1 MAINGVHTAIFG
13 VDDVELCTRFFI
25 DFGLEVDTATAEFTD
40 FKLPE
45 GSHVILRHKDDPSL
59 PAPYIEGLGARE
71 VIWGVDNA
79 ESLKEI
85 EAELSRDRKVTRDT
99 DGTLRTIDDYG
110 LAIGFRVFERTLLS
124 AQEELIN
131 SPGRSV
137 RWNKHRQWFRQAKPQ
152 LIHHVVFGCND
163 LDKAINFYRNRLKF
177 RITDIARDRGVF
189 FRAEGRSDHHNLFW
203 AKTGKAQFL
212 HISLG
217 VENIDELLAGANHM
231 QRQGWQ
237 SKLGLGR
244 HRISSTLYF
253 YITSPAGGEA
263 EYSADTDCLNDDWQ
277 PRIWEPLFGNQH
289 WVAALPPFLEKL
301 PDEDVKLLADERPDL
316 AGVVR

>member
-1 MAINGVHTAIFG
+1 MAINGVQSAIFG
-13 VDDVELCTRFFI
+13 VDDLDLCTRFFT
-25 DFGLEVDTATAEFTD
+25 DFGLEAEMKTAELTD

-59 PAPYIEGLGARE
+59 PAPYIEGLGVRE
-71 VIWGVDNA
+71 VIWGVDRA
-79 ESLKEI
+79 ESLDEI
-85 EAELSRDRKVTRDT
+85 GAELKRDRTVMCDA
-99 DGTLRTIDDYG
+99 DGTLHSVDDYG
-110 LAIGFRVFERTLLS
+110 LAIGFRLFVRTPLAAREDLV
-124 AQEELIN
+124 N
-131 SPGRSV
+131 SPGRSE
-137 RWNKHRQWFRQAKPQ
+137 RWNKHRQWFNQAKPQ
-152 LIHHVVFGCND
+152 LIHHVVFGCAD
-163 LDKAINFYRNRLKF
+163 LDKAIGFYRNRLKF

-231 QRQGWQ
+231 QRQGWE

-253 YITSPAGGEA
+253 YIQAPCGGEA

-277 PRIWEPLFGNQH
+277 PRIWEPMFGNQH
-289 WVAALPPFLEKL
+289 WVAALPPFLEK
-301 PDEDVKLLADERPDL
+301 PPTEDVRLLADERPDL
-316 AGVVR
+316 AGVIR

>member
-1 MAINGVHTAIFG
+1 MAINGVESAIFG
-13 VDDVELCTRFFI
+13 VDDLDVCARFFT
-25 DFGLEVDTATAEFTD
+25 DFGLVAHAQTPEMVDFR
-40 FKLPE
+40 LPE
-45 GSHVILRHKDDPSL
+45 GSHVILRLSDDPSL
-59 PAPYIEGLGARE
+59 PKAYSEGPGVRE
-71 VIWGVDNA
+71 VIWGVDSQT
-79 ESLKEI
+79 SLDEI
-85 EAELSRDRKVTRDT
+85 ETDLSSDRTVTKDA
-99 DGTLRTIDDYG
+99 DGTLHTTDDLG
-110 LAIGFRVFERTLLS
+110 LSIGFRIFRRQPLV
-124 AQEELIN
+124 AQEDLVN
-131 SPGRSV
+131 SPGRSE
-137 RWNKHRQWFRQAKPQ
+137 RWNQHRKWYCRATPQ
-152 LIHHVVFGCND
+152 LIHHVVFGCAD
-163 LDKAINFYRNRLKF
+163 LESPIAFYRNRLKF

-189 FRAEGRSDHHNLFW
+189 FRAEGRNDHHNLFW

-253 YITSPAGGEA
+253 YIAAPCGGEA
-263 EYSADTDCLNDDWQ
+263 EYSADTDCLDDRWQ

-301 PDEDVKLLADERPDL
+301 PTENVRLLADERPDL
-316 AGVVR
+316 TEIVR

>member
-1 MAINGVHTAIFG
+1 MAINGVETAIFG
-13 VDDVELCTRFFI
+13 VDDLDLCTRFFT
-25 DFGLEVDTATAEFTD
+25 DFGLDAVSKTPTLTD
-40 FKLPE
+40 FMLPE
-45 GSHVILRHKDDPSL
+45 GSHVILRKADDPSL
-59 PAPYIEGLGARE
+59 PSPYIEGLGARE
-71 VIWGVDNA
+71 VIWGVEHPSDREN
-79 ESLKEI
+79 I
-85 EAELSRDRKVTRDT
+85 EAELKRDREVRKDP
-99 DGTLRTIDDYG
+99 DGTLHTRDDYG
-110 LAIGFRVFERTLLS
+110 LAIGFRVFKRNPLAAREDLV
-124 AQEELIN
+124 N

-137 RWNKHRQWFRQAKPQ
+137 RWNQHRQWYSQAKPQ
-152 LIHHVVFGCND
+152 LIHHVVFGCDN
-163 LDKAINFYRNRLKF
+163 LDKSIRFYRDRLKF

-203 AKTGKAQFL
+203 AKTGKPQFL

-231 QRQGWQ
+231 QRQGYK

-263 EYSADTDCLNDDWQ
+263 EYSADTDCLNDEWQ

-289 WVAALPPFLEKL
+289 WVAALPPFLEK
-301 PDEDVKLLADERPDL
+301 PPNQDVKLLADERPDL
-316 AGVVR
+316 AAIVR